1 MNGTDKDE
9 KNPKKFNGNINNDNS
24 DDDGST

>member
-9 KNPKKFNGNINNDNS
+9 KNPKKFNSNIINDNS